1 MKTCLTNC
9 RGRRDHKRP
18 ATAADHGANLSNR
31 LITSSAR
38 SQTTGPAD
46 GAICFWQ
53 SRGQRDQ
60 DRPAAKAEI
69 RCDRDRPTNL
79 ELSAIAQRL
88 AELPQPRGVRS
99 RVTDRTR
106 AQDDHTR
113 PAELLENFSF
123 PTQIPARSRATGCCW
138 GDRRDRRRP
147 AGLWLRRDHAA
158 LGVDRCG
165 VGSRLVLE
173 YGLKSPT
180 TVVTIVNFFGS
191 RVVVSR
197 FR

>member
-1 MKTCLTNC
+1 MPGAKPRCNGHGCGGNLSCCNRGGGGETLSPRRQDEAAEACEEPAGECSPGTAQSTGQADGVHGAIFPLQC

-79 ELSAIAQRL
+79 ELSASAQRL

-106 AQDDHTR
+106 AQRDHTR
-113 PAELLENFSF
+113 PAAAGE
-123 PTQIPARSRATGCCW
+123 TGAIA
-138 GDRRDRRRP
+138 GDRP
-147 AGLWLRRDHAA
+147 G
-158 LGVDRCG
+158 CG
-165 VGSRLVLE
+165 
-173 YGLKSPT
+173 
-180 TVVTIVNFFGS
+180 
-191 RVVVSR
+191 
-197 FR
+197 